1 MFNATDILETI
12 RMIDQENL
20 DVRTITM
27 GISLLSCA
35 DRDITRACSLVY
47 DKICRLAER
56 LVPVGEE
63 IERTY
68 GIPIINKRISVTP
81 VSMLAA
87 VSGGDPVL
95 YAKTLDRAAKA
106 AAASGSRRRS
116 CWVRPW

>member
-35 DRDITRACSLVY
+35 DADIARSCTKVY
-47 DKICRLAER
+47 DKITRLAQR

-68 GIPIINKRISVTP
+68 GIPIINKRLSVTP
-81 VSMLAA
+81 ISMLAA

-106 AAASGSRRRS
+106 GG
-116 CWVRPW
+116 VKYVGG

>member
-35 DRDITRACSLVY
+35 DADIARACTKVY
-47 DKICRLAER
+47 DKITRLAER

-63 IERTY
+63 MGMQI
-68 GIPIINKRISVTP
+68 
-81 VSMLAA
+81 
-87 VSGGDPVL
+87 
-95 YAKTLDRAAKA
+95 RAQREEVFDAMYKI
-106 AAASGSRRRS
+106 
-116 CWVRPW
+116 